1 MTAEPMTTQPDPV
14 ERGDRSARAIN
25 YAWIVLCA
33 ITIGSWWL
41 APGHSGGTAEANIA
55 ITVTVILLGFI
66 KGRLIIRYFMEVR
79 SAPQWLKFATDAWLF
94 VLWTAILVI
103 YLF

>member
-1 MTAEPMTTQPDPV
+1 MTAEPMTTGSHPA
-14 ERGDRSARAIN
+14 ERGERTARAVN
-25 YAWIVLCA
+25 CAWIVLCA

-41 APGHSGGTAEANIA
+41 APGHSGSSNEANVA

-79 SAPQWLKFATDAWLF
+79 SAPQWLKIATDAWLL

-103 YLF
+103 YLV